1 MNAPRLVNTSACA
14 ALLAALGGTLGASR
28 ALAQDAPPLP
38 IDASA
43 PSTPLAAPAQQDDEH
58 VAVPCTVTGVA
69 GASVFVDVGS
79 DDGLEPG
86 DRVRIEPVG
95 RPVVIAAVR
104 AVSSASARLELES
117 GGPVDVG
124 DSGSVFVPRARLAR
138 GDEQRAATGAVPAH
152 PPWTHPPESWSSDQP
167 LLAPSTSAREREATR
182 RGSLFAQF
190 DATFDREGGDS
201 TSTFART
208 GLDAEWWNQLGRGET
223 IEFDGEIVARSF
235 ETDVDSD
242 DETRLRLQRLSYSE
256 GGDREQATRWQAGRF
271 LQTGFVEFGLLDGVE
286 VTRRVSGP
294 WHVGASLGLLPEPT
308 FELGSGDD
316 TQIALFARRERTT
329 STGIAYGIGY
339 QKSFHHGDA
348 DRDLLALD
356 ADWAPTRTFTLH
368 SNALVDFYTS
378 NERAKSAGLE
388 LTELHLFGNWRVTP
402 RTSVFLS
409 HDRTRLPDVVRAGF
423 EDLPIDVLTSERFER
438 TGARVQHRVTD
449 SLRVS
454 ARADLW
460 RNENDDGAGAE
471 VRGDWSGLPWHGANF
486 GAALFTNEGSFTD
499 VTGVRFVFD
508 QYTSVGS
515 WRLAWEVS
523 QNAITSAVVGD
534 DSLLEQSLRASWD
547 HGFGKNS
554 VSLYLEQFFGD
565 GQDATS
571 LGLYLRRGL

>member
-1 MNAPRLVNTSACA
+1 MNTPHVVNTALGA
-14 ALLAALGGTLGASR
+14 ALVAALGASHT
-28 ALAQDAPPLP
+28 LAQDAPPLAL
-38 IDASA
+38 DAVASA
-43 PSTPLAAPAQQDDEH
+43 AEASSASAATQQDDEH

-95 RPVVIAAVR
+95 RPAVIAAVR
-104 AVSSASARLELES
+104 AVSSGSARLEIES

-124 DSGSVFVPRARLAR
+124 DTGNVFVPRARFAAL
-138 GDEQRAATGAVPAH
+138 EQRAAASGDVPAH
-152 PPWTHPPESWSSDQP
+152 PPWTHPPEEWSSDKP
-167 LLAPSTSAREREATR
+167 LLAPSTSAKEREATR
-182 RGSLFAQF
+182 KGSLFAQF

-223 IEFDGEIVARSF
+223 IEFDGEIVARAF
-235 ETDVDSD
+235 DTDADSD

-271 LQTGFVEFGLLDGVE
+271 LQSGFVEFGLLDGVE

-316 TQIALFARRERTT
+316 LQIAFFARRERTT

-356 ADWAPTRTFTLH
+356 ADWAPTKAFTLH

-378 NERAKSAGLE
+378 DERAKSAGLE
-388 LTELHLFGNWRVTP
+388 LTELHLFGNWRVNP
-402 RTSVFLS
+402 RTNVSLS
-409 HDRTRLPDVVRAGF
+409 HDRTRLPDVLRAGF
-423 EDLPIDVLTSERFER
+423 EDLPADVLASERFER
-438 TGARVQHRVTD
+438 TGARVQHRFTD
-449 SLRVS
+449 DFRLS

-460 RNENDDGAGAE
+460 RNEYDDGAGGE
-471 VRGDWSGLPWHGANF
+471 LRGDWKGLPWQGANF
-486 GAALFTNEGSFTD
+486 AAALFTNEGSFTD

-515 WRLAWEVS
+515 WRLAWEIAQS
-523 QNAITSAVVGD
+523 ALSSAVVGD
-534 DSLLEQSLRASWD
+534 DTLLEQSLRASWD
-547 HGFGKNS
+547 HGFGRTS

-571 LGLYLRRGL
+571 LGLYVRRGL